1 MKEFIVRDTE
11 TNKEKVVGTEVD
23 GITWR
28 NKNQRKAY
36 KKKKDKEE
44 KAIEFKQYSKKELG
58 SFIFIIYK
66 IYESINRHEEI
77 LTPSDLTR
85 LIYIATYINYN
96 GYLMTDNNKYIDK
109 IILKDKM
116 NLSSKAFNNLF
127 NKLVELEILTMPQ
140 NNLIKMNEDYFKKGK
155 ITEDDKI
162 EKLNGGW
169 TQSRLFIQNV
179 RYLYENTPSRQ
190 HKLLSIIFKLI
201 PYMNFR
207 WNIICSNPLEE
218 ELEKVNS
225 FNLTEI
231 ATLLNYDKRQIMNLK
246 QELSKLKTI
255 DDLSVFTFIINY
267 ETRIIINPRVI
278 YHGSNY
284 EDVKVIDYLCN
295 PKNSVKK

>member
-44 KAIEFKQYSKKELG
+44 KVIEFKQYSKKELG
-58 SFIFIIYK
+58 TFIFIIYK

-77 LTPSDLTR
+77 LTQSDLTR

-109 IILKDKM
+109 IILKNKM
-116 NLSSKAFNNLF
+116 NLSSKAFNSLF

-140 NNLIKMNEDYFKKGK
+140 KNLIKMNENYFKKGK

-162 EKLNGGW
+162 EKNNGGW
-169 TQSRLFIQNV
+169 SQSRLFIQNV
-179 RYLYENTPSRQ
+179 RYLYENTPPRQ
-190 HKLLSIIFKLI
+190 HKSLSVIFRLI

-207 WNIICSNPLEE
+207 WNIVCSNPLEQE
-218 ELEKVNS
+218 IEKINS

-231 ATLLNYDKRQIMNLK
+231 ATLLDYDKRQIMNLK

-255 DDLSVFTFIINY
+255 DDLSVITFVVNY

-278 YHGSNY
+278 YQGSNY

-295 PKNSVKK
+295 PNSVKK

>member
-11 TNKEKVVGTEVD
+11 TNKEKVVGTEAD
-23 GITWR
+23 GLTYR
-28 NKNQRKAY
+28 TKKQNEAY
-36 KKKKDKEE
+36 KKQKKKKED
-44 KAIEFKQYSKKELG
+44 IVYFKQYSKKELG

-66 IYESINRHEEI
+66 IYENINRHEEI

-85 LIYIATYINYN
+85 LIYIATFINYN

-109 IILKDKM
+109 IILKSKL

-127 NKLVELEILTMPQ
+127 NKLIDLEILTTPQ
-140 NNLIKMNEDYFKKGK
+140 KNLIKMNEDYFKKGK

-162 EKLNGGW
+162 EKINGGW
-169 TQSRLFIQNV
+169 SQSRLFIQNV
-179 RYLYENTPSRQ
+179 RHLYENTPARQ
-190 HKLLSIIFKLI
+190 HKLLSIIFRLI

-207 WNIICSNPLEE
+207 WNIICSNPLEQE
-218 ELEKVNS
+218 IEKINS
-225 FNLTEI
+225 LNLTEI
-231 ATLLNYDKRQIMNLK
+231 AILLNYDKRQIMNLK

-255 DDLSVFTFIINY
+255 DDLSVITFVVNY

-278 YHGSNY
+278 YQGSNY

-295 PKNSVKK
+295 PNSVKK